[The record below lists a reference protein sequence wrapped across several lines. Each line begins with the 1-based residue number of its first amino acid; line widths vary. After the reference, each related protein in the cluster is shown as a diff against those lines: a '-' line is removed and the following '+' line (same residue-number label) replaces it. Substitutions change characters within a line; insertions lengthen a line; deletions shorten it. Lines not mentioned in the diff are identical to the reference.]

1 MSLEDLDALL
11 DEDASEAQPPSGR
24 EIASIL
30 GLVAVLGLAMFSF
43 FKKSERLKTMALVAS
58 VAYLGF
64 YKASIVSIVNFFS
77 VIDGNVPTFRYS
89 IPLYL
94 LIGFTLVS
102 TILWGRLY
110 CGRICAFG
118 ALTQLLDKIVPSKWR
133 IELPPHV
140 DRWALHLKYVV
151 LVAVLAY
158 FLKSRDVLV
167 YRYVEPFWMF
177 TLDGNVLMWTLVA
190 LLLVATIFIRNL
202 YCRYLCSVGAALG
215 ILSGVTVFKIKR
227 WQECNTCR
235 ICEKACEWGAIR
247 GPRIVKRECVRCD
260 DCERIYADPKKC
272 VHWILIEK
280 SSHSGRPVHISAT

>member
-1 MSLEDLDALL
+1 MSRRRALALSVLLTILPLAAPAAWTQDPATGLSLEDLDALL

-77 VIDGNVPTFRYS
+77 VIDGNFPTFRYS

-133 IELPPHV
+133 IELQRHRRGAGRARAG
-140 DRWALHLKYVV
+140 DA
-151 LVAVLAY
+151 
-158 FLKSRDVLV
+158 
-167 YRYVEPFWMF
+167 
-177 TLDGNVLMWTLVA
+177 GNL
-190 LLLVATIFIRNL
+190 
-202 YCRYLCSVGAALG
+202 
-215 ILSGVTVFKIKR
+215 
-227 WQECNTCR
+227 
-235 ICEKACEWGAIR
+235 
-247 GPRIVKRECVRCD
+247 
-260 DCERIYADPKKC
+260 
-272 VHWILIEK
+272 
-280 SSHSGRPVHISAT
+280 